1 MRQLTIILVFILLY
15 SCGETVSKED
25 LTFLDGYWE
34 IKQVKFPNGDT
45 KTYEMNATVD
55 YIEVAGTKGYRK
67 KVQPLIDGS
76 FETSDDAEYFSLTER
91 NGTFIMVYEST
102 MAIWEEEI
110 RSITET
116 ELWLV
121 NEEQITYIYKRF
133 QPITL
138 E

>member
-1 MRQLTIILVFILLY
+1 MRQLVIILVSIFLY
-15 SCGETVSKED
+15 SCGDTVTKED
-25 LTFLDGYWE
+25 LSFLDGYWE

-45 KTYEMNATVD
+45 KTYEINATVD
-55 YIEVAGTKGYRK
+55 YIEVTGSKGYRK

-76 FETSDDAEYFSLTER
+76 FETSDDAEYFSITER
-91 NGTFIMVYEST
+91 DGSFIIVYENA
-102 MAIWEEEI
+102 MAVWEEEI
-110 RSITET
+110 KSISVS
-116 ELWLV
+116 ELRLV

>member
-1 MRQLTIILVFILLY
+1 MRQLAIILICILLY
-15 SCGETVSKED
+15 SCGDKVTKED
-25 LTFLDGYWE
+25 LSFLDGYWE

-45 KTYEMNATVD
+45 RTYEINATVD
-55 YIEVAGTKGYRK
+55 YIEVTGTKGYRK

-76 FETSDDAEYFSLTER
+76 FETSDDAEYFSITER
-91 NGTFIMVYEST
+91 DGAFIIVYENA
-102 MAIWEEEI
+102 MAVWEEEI
-110 RSITET
+110 KSISES
-116 ELWLV
+116 ELRLM

>member
-1 MRQLTIILVFILLY
+1 MRQLAIILICIFLY
-15 SCGETVSKED
+15 SCGDKVTKED
-25 LTFLDGYWE
+25 LSFLDGYWE

-45 KTYEMNATVD
+45 RTYEINATVD
-55 YIEVAGTKGYRK
+55 YIEVTGTKGYRK

-76 FETSDDAEYFSLTER
+76 FETSDDAEYFSITER
-91 NGTFIMVYEST
+91 DGAFIIVYENA
-102 MAIWEEEI
+102 MAVWEEEI
-110 RSITET
+110 KSISES
-116 ELWLV
+116 ELRLM

>member
-1 MRQLTIILVFILLY
+1 MRQLSIILVSIFLY
-15 SCGETVSKED
+15 SCGDKVTKED
-25 LTFLDGYWE
+25 LGFLDGYWE
-34 IKQVKFPNGDT
+34 IRQVKFPNGDT

-76 FETSDDAEYFSLTER
+76 FETSDDAEYFSITER
-91 NGTFIMVYEST
+91 DGSFIMVYEST
-102 MAIWEEEI
+102 MAVWEEEI
-110 RSITET
+110 RSISES
-116 ELWLV
+116 ELRLV
-121 NEEQITYIYKRF
+121 NEGQITYIYKRF

>member
-1 MRQLTIILVFILLY
+1 MRQLSIILVCILLY
-15 SCGETVSKED
+15 SCGETVTKED
-25 LTFLDGYWE
+25 LTYLDGYWE

-55 YIEVAGTKGYRK
+55 YIEVTGTKGYRK
-67 KVQPLIDGS
+67 KVQPLFDGS
-76 FETSDDAEYFSLTER
+76 FETSDDAEYFSITER
-91 NGTFIMVYEST
+91 DGTFIMVYEST
-102 MAIWEEEI
+102 MAVWEEEI

-116 ELWLV
+116 ELRLV

>member
-1 MRQLTIILVFILLY
+1 MRQLSIILVCILLY
-15 SCGETVSKED
+15 SCGETVTKED

-45 KTYEMNATVD
+45 KTYEINATVD
-55 YIEVAGTKGYRK
+55 YIEVTGTKGYRK
-67 KVQPLIDGS
+67 KVQPLFDGS
-76 FETSDDAEYFSLTER
+76 FETSDDAEYFSITER
-91 NGTFIMVYEST
+91 DGTFIMVYEST
-102 MAIWEEEI
+102 MAVWEEEI

-116 ELWLV
+116 ELRLV
-121 NEEQITYIYKRF
+121 NEEQITYIYNRF

>member
-1 MRQLTIILVFILLY
+1 MRHLSIILACILLY
-15 SCGETVSKED
+15 SCGDPVTKED

-45 KTYEMNATVD
+45 KTYEINATVD
-55 YIEVAGTKGYRK
+55 YIEVTGTKGYRK

-76 FETSDDAEYFSLTER
+76 FETSDDAEYFSISER
-91 NGTFIMVYEST
+91 DGSFFMVYKSA
-102 MAIWEEEI
+102 MADWEEEI
-110 RSITET
+110 KSIAET
-116 ELWLV
+116 ELRLV
-121 NEEQITYIYKRF
+121 NEEQITYIYERF